1 MQRGLTVG
9 TTNKA
14 DMKRVI
20 LADDDSEGS
29 DAFEIL
35 TDQSEDELNQ
45 SNPIENSNHSPTH
58 EDLRRSPRM
67 SSSPHKDTDQSAV
80 SASTVPPTKAAHSIV
95 QSPKKRK
102 AELPDP
108 SGQKKRLKLL
118 GSDQEIVVDTKR
130 LVKYTDVD
138 KIDASQASA
147 TPAPARGPVPDYSD
161 F

>member
-9 TTNKA
+9 TTHKA

-20 LADDDSEGS
+20 LVDDDSEGS

-58 EDLRRSPRM
+58 EELRRSPRM
-67 SSSPHKDTDQSAV
+67 SSSPHKDTDQPAV
-80 SASTVPPTKAAHSIV
+80 SASTKAAHSIV

-102 AELPDP
+102 ADLPDP